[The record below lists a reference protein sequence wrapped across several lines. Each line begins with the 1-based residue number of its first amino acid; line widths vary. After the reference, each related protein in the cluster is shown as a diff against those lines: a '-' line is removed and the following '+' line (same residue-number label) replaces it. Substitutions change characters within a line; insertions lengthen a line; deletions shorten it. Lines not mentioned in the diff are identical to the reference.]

1 MQRQPQTSEN
11 WAVGGYYTACPVPT
25 HKTDDLISVWAGKD
39 GGLGLKCWGNCTYSD
54 INKALANVIKT
65 SVPPVTEPQATAKA
79 RSKELEEALAIAE
92 TRVRTLQA
100 EKSDLADQ
108 LAATEE
114 GAEHENQKRIASET
128 RVRELERE
136 KSYLEKTLTSTEEE
150 RKRES
155 AARIAAQN
163 EVRRIQAEKTRAE
176 SDLADAEA
184 PKAELENRLSTVEEE
199 LERERTDRIAAE
211 DRLSAAEEEREREH
225 TARANLEKQ
234 LAAAEDQAR
243 QEAQKYAALEKRFQE
258 TAKNNRER
266 VGLAPNTP
274 QSGGAPLDR
283 VRRLF
288 YKAANSSP
296 EQRLIAA
303 EGQARLEAQKRADV
317 EKQLAAASNV
327 RQGVRE
333 PNTLQM
339 NGPLSN
345 AWRLFS
351 KKEPTYAFIDAMS
364 VLEFNLR
371 FNLEKEMMLDDDG
384 LRYMLM
390 SANDRK
396 LISRE
401 EWGRLNTMR
410 QRRNDVLHR
419 RHQLEIPEARD
430 ALDYLKPAIDD
441 LAV

>member
-339 NGPLSN
+339 NVPLSN